1 VSADL
6 SNYPLVSIVIP
17 VKNGLPYL
25 AECIQSVLATD
36 YPNLEI
42 VVSDDGSVDGST
54 EYLNKLDIDQ
64 LTIVHPEKP
73 LSIGE
78 HWTFVS
84 RFASGKYIK
93 LLCSDDTVTK
103 EGILNQVL
111 ILERN
116 AEVGMVSSRR
126 RIVNKRGIVLLRS
139 FGSGTK
145 EKTLSGRLALKLSIK
160 SGTNIFGEPSSVMF
174 RKEWFMRCLPWN
186 DALPYV
192 LDLDFYTKFLF
203 LPKSQVHLASS
214 VDATFRVHGGS
225 LSSRIQKDQTRQFL
239 AFIETHKRALEFG
252 ELELTMIKLKVR
264 FKTKLRTLIFFL
276 ARF

>member
-1 VSADL
+1 MNADHF
-6 SNYPLVSIVIP
+6 NHPLVSIVIP

-42 VVSDDGSVDGST
+42 IVSDDGSVDGST

-103 EGILNQVL
+103 EGILNQVI
-111 ILERN
+111 ILEQN
-116 AEVGMVSSRR
+116 AKVGMVSSRR
-126 RIVNKRGIVLLRS
+126 KIVNKRGATLLRS
-139 FGSGTK
+139 FGSDRK
-145 EKTLSGRLALKLSIK
+145 EKTLSGRLALKQSIK

-174 RKEWFMRCLPWN
+174 RKEWFMKCLPWN

-192 LDLDFYTKFLF
+192 LDLDFYTKLLF
-203 LPKSQVHLASS
+203 LPKNQVHLASS

-225 LSSRIQKDQTRQFL
+225 LSSRIQKDQARQFL
-239 AFIETHKRALEFG
+239 AFVESHKRELEFD
-252 ELELTMIKLKVR
+252 EWELTLIKLKVR
-264 FKTKLRTLIFFL
+264 FKTKVRTLIFFL